1 MTATITGKKP
11 FVGAPVDRVDG
22 SLKVTGQ
29 AQFTA
34 DTPVE
39 HVAYAVIVTSTIAR
53 GKIVSIDMSAA
64 GKIQGVL
71 KIFTHENS
79 PRFTQPEAD
88 FMKALVPAQTFMP
101 LQGPDVVHYGQQ
113 IAIVVAETFEA
124 ARAAAA
130 RVRVS
135 YEPSHAVLTLDDPKA
150 EHTKPEQF
158 FGSALQTERGN
169 VEKHLAIAAVTIDEN
184 YSTPTQFHNPMEPH
198 ATLAQWNGDK
208 LTIHEPSQWVK
219 GLQIYLATVFGLPL
233 DDVHV
238 ISPFVGGGFG
248 NKGFSFAHTIFA
260 AMAARELK
268 RAVKLMLTRAQLF
281 EQTGHRPRTEQHLR
295 IGAEKDGTLVAIEH
309 ASTIGT
315 SVAGWFVE
323 PSGRITE
330 MLYSCPNVRIS
341 HEAVALNTP
350 APAPMRA
357 PGETPGTFAL
367 ESALDELA
375 VELGIDPIELRVKN
389 DATQDGES
397 KLPFSSRHLVE
408 CLRLGAT
415 RFGWKD
421 RPHKP
426 RERREHNEFVGYGV
440 ASATFPGLRSPAS
453 ARVRRDNGRFLV
465 EVATHDIGT
474 GMYSIIAQVAAD
486 ALGVD
491 IEQIECRIGD
501 SSLPPAPVAGG
512 SMSTASVM
520 PAVQAA
526 CLKLRENGGDEA
538 EASSMPGDEQGRYAF
553 HSFGAQF
560 VEVRVDATLGRVRVA
575 RALGV
580 FDCGKIINPKTTR
593 SQFLGGMIFGIG
605 MALME
610 DGVFDTRSG
619 RVMTDN
625 LADYRIPVNADI
637 GEIEAVTIEHPDFLL
652 NPLGVRGVG
661 EIGTTGVAAAVA
673 NAVYNAT
680 GKRVRDLPITP
691 DKLL

>member
-1 MTATITGKKP
+1 MTATVTGHTP
-11 FVGAPVDRVDG
+11 VVGTPIDRVDG
-22 SLKVTGQ
+22 RLKVSGQ
-29 AQFTA
+29 AQYAA

-39 HVAYAVIVTSTIAR
+39 HVAYAVMVTSTIAH
-53 GKIVSIDMSAA
+53 GKIVSFDTAAA
-64 GKIQGVL
+64 GEIHGVL

-88 FMKALVPAQTFMP
+88 FMKAIVPAQTFMP
-101 LQGPDVVHYGQQ
+101 MQGPQIVHYGQQ
-113 IAIVVAETFEA
+113 IAVVVAETFEA

-130 RVRVS
+130 RVRVT
-135 YEPSHAVLTLDDPKA
+135 YEPGHALLSFDDPKA
-150 EHTKPEQF
+150 GRTKPEQF
-158 FGSALQTERGN
+158 FGSALQTERGD
-169 VEKHLAIAAVTIDEN
+169 VDKQLASAPVKLDEQ

-198 ATLAQWNGDK
+198 ATVAQWNGDK

-219 GLQIYLATVFGLPL
+219 GLQQYVAIVF
-233 DDVHV
+233 DVAVDNVHIV
-238 ISPFVGGGFG
+238 SPFVGGGFG
-248 NKGFSFAHTIFA
+248 NKGFSFPHTIFA

-268 RAVKLMLTRAQLF
+268 RPVKLVLTRTQLF
-281 EQTGHRPRTEQHLR
+281 EQTGNRPRTEQHIR
-295 IGAEKDGTLVAIEH
+295 IGAQKDGKLVAIDH

-323 PSGRITE
+323 PSGRITS

-341 HEAVALNTP
+341 HEAVWLNTP
-350 APAPMRA
+350 APGPMRA

-375 VELGIDPIELRVKN
+375 AKLGIDPIELRVKN
-389 DATQDGES
+389 DATQDEEE

-408 CLRLGAT
+408 CLRVGAT

-421 RPHKP
+421 RPRKA
-426 RERREHNEFVGYGV
+426 RERREHNEYVGYGV
-440 ASATFPGLRSPAS
+440 ATATFPGLRSPAS
-453 ARVRRDNGRFLV
+453 ARVRRDGDNFLV

-486 ALGVD
+486 ALGVG
-491 IEQIECRIGD
+491 IEQIEVRIGD
-501 SSLPPAPVAGG
+501 STLPPAPVAGG

-526 CLKLRENGGDEA
+526 CLKLRESGKNRA
-538 EASSMPGDEQGRYAF
+538 EASSAPGDEQGRYSF

-560 VEVRVDATLGRVRVA
+560 VEVRVDERLGHVRVA

-593 SQFLGGMIFGIG
+593 SQFLGGMVFGIG

-610 DGVFDTRSG
+610 GGRFDERSG

-637 GEIEAVTIEHPDFLL
+637 GEIEAITVEHPDFLL

-661 EIGTTGVAAAVA
+661 EIGTTGIAAAIA

-680 GKRVRDLPITP
+680 GKRIRELPITP

>member
-1 MTATITGKKP
+1 M
-11 FVGAPVDRVDG
+11 
-22 SLKVTGQ
+22 
-29 AQFTA
+29 
-34 DTPVE
+34 
-39 HVAYAVIVTSTIAR
+39 
-53 GKIVSIDMSAA
+53 
-64 GKIQGVL
+64 

-79 PRFTQPEAD
+79 PHFTQPEAD

-101 LQGPDVVHYGQQ
+101 MQGPEIVHYGQQ
-113 IAIVVAETFEA
+113 IAVVVAETFEA

-130 RVRVS
+130 RVRVA
-135 YEPSHAVLTLDDPKA
+135 YEPSHALLSMNDPKA
-150 EHTKPEQF
+150 ERTKPEQF
-158 FGSALQTERGN
+158 FGSSLQSERGD
-169 VEKHLAIAAVTIDEN
+169 VEKHFASAAVTVDEH
-184 YSTPTQFHNPMEPH
+184 YTTPTQFHNPMEPH

-219 GLQIYLATVFGLPL
+219 GLQNYVATVFDLAL
-233 DDVHV
+233 DDVHI

-248 NKGFSFAHTIFA
+248 NKGFSFPHTVLA

-268 RAVKLMLTRAQLF
+268 RPVKLMMTRAQLF
-281 EQTGHRPRTEQHLR
+281 AQTGNRPRTEQHLR
-295 IGAEKDGTLVAIEH
+295 IGAKKDGKLVAIDH

-323 PSGRITE
+323 PSGRISP

-341 HEAVALNTP
+341 HDAVWLNTP
-350 APAPMRA
+350 APGPMRA

-375 VELGIDPIELRVKN
+375 VKLDIDPIELRVKN
-389 DATQDGES
+389 DATQDEEE

-421 RPHKP
+421 RPRKP
-426 RERREHNEFVGYGV
+426 REYHEYREYVGYGV
-440 ASATFPGLRSPAS
+440 ATATFPGLRSPSS
-453 ARVRRDNGRFLV
+453 ARVRRDNGKFLI

-486 ALGVD
+486 ALGVGV
-491 IEQIECRIGD
+491 EQIECRIGD

-526 CLKLRENGGDEA
+526 CLKLRESGANEA
-538 EASSMPGDEQGRYAF
+538 EASTAPGDEQGRYAF

-560 VEVRVDATLGRVRVA
+560 VEVRVDERLGRVRVA

-580 FDCGKIINPKTTR
+580 FDCGKIINPKTAR
-593 SQFLGGMIFGIG
+593 SQFLGGMVFGIG

-610 DGVFDTRSG
+610 DGVFDPRSG

-637 GEIEAVTIEHPDFLL
+637 DEIEAITVEHPDFLL
-652 NPLGVRGVG
+652 NPLGARGVG
-661 EIGTTGVAAAVA
+661 EIGTTGVAAAIA

-680 GKRVRDLPITP
+680 GKRIRELPITP

>member
-1 MTATITGKKP
+1 MTTTVTGRP
-11 FVGAPVDRVDG
+11 LVVGTPIDRVDG
-22 SLKVTGQ
+22 RLKVTGQ
-29 AQFTA
+29 AQYTA

-39 HVAYAVIVTSTIAR
+39 HVAYAVMVTSTIAH
-53 GKIVSIDMSAA
+53 GKITAIDTAAA
-64 GKIQGVL
+64 GDIPGIL

-88 FMKALVPAQTFMP
+88 FMKALVPAQSFMP
-101 LQGPDVVHYGQQ
+101 LQGPDIVHYGQQ
-113 IAIVVAETFEA
+113 IAVVVAETFEA

-130 RVRVS
+130 RVRVT
-135 YEPSHAVLTLDDPKA
+135 YDPSHAVLTLDDPKA
-150 EHTKPEQF
+150 ERTKPEEF
-158 FGSALQTERGN
+158 FGSALQTQRGD
-169 VEKHLAIAAVTIDEN
+169 VEKHLASAAVTVDEH
-184 YSTPTQFHNPMEPH
+184 YSTPTQFHNPIEPH

-219 GLQIYLATVFGLPL
+219 GLQNYVATVLGITT
-233 DDVHV
+233 DDVHI

-268 RAVKLMLTRAQLF
+268 RPVKLMLTRTQLF
-281 EQTGHRPRTEQHLR
+281 EQTGHRPRTEQHVR
-295 IGAEKDGTLVAIEH
+295 IGAQKDGTLVAVDH

-323 PSGRITE
+323 PSGRIST

-367 ESALDELA
+367 ESAIDELA
-375 VELGIDPIELRVKN
+375 AKLGVDPIDLRIKN
-389 DATQDGES
+389 DASQDEEE

-408 CLRLGAT
+408 CLQLGAT

-421 RPHKP
+421 RPRKP
-426 RERREHNEFVGYGV
+426 RERREHNEYVGYGV

-453 ARVRRDNGRFLV
+453 ARVRRDNDRFLI

-486 ALGVD
+486 ALGVSV
-491 IEQIECRIGD
+491 EQIEVHIGD
-501 SSLPPAPVAGG
+501 STLPSAPVAGG

-526 CLKLRENGGDEA
+526 CLKLRENGANEA
-538 EASSMPGDEQGRYAF
+538 EASSAPGDEQGRYAF

-560 VEVRVDATLGRVRVA
+560 IEVRVDATLGNVRVA

-580 FDCGKIINPKTTR
+580 FDCGKIINPKTAR
-593 SQFLGGMIFGIG
+593 SQFLGGIVFGIG

-610 DGVFDTRSG
+610 AGIFDTRSG
-619 RVMTDN
+619 RVLTDN

-637 GEIEAVTIEHPDFLL
+637 GEIEAITVEHPDFLL

-680 GKRVRDLPITP
+680 GKRIRDLPITP

>member
-1 MTATITGKKP
+1 MTAAVTERTP
-11 FVGAPVDRVDG
+11 VVGTPIDRVDG
-22 SLKVTGQ
+22 RLKVTGQ
-29 AQFTA
+29 AQYTA

-39 HVAYAVIVTSTIAR
+39 HVAYAVMVTSTIAR
-53 GKIVSIDMSAA
+53 GKIVSIDTTAA
-64 GKIQGVL
+64 GEVHGVL

-79 PRFTQPEAD
+79 PRFTQPESD
-88 FMKALVPAQTFMP
+88 FMKAIVPAQTLMP
-101 LQGPDVVHYGQQ
+101 MQNPEIVHYGQQ
-113 IAIVVAETFEA
+113 VAVVVAETYEA

-130 RVRVS
+130 RVRIA
-135 YEPSHAVLTLDDPKA
+135 YEPGHALLSIDDPKA
-150 EHTKPEQF
+150 QRTKPEQF
-158 FGSALQTERGN
+158 FGSALQTERGD
-169 VEKHLAIAAVTIDEN
+169 VDKHLAAAAVTLDER
-184 YSTPTQFHNPMEPH
+184 YTTPTQFHNPMEPH

-219 GLQIYLATVFGLPL
+219 GLQNYVAAVFNLPL
-233 DDVHV
+233 EDVHI

-248 NKGFSFAHTIFA
+248 SKGFSFPHTILA
-260 AMAARELK
+260 AMAARDLK
-268 RAVKLMLTRAQLF
+268 RPVKLVLTRTQLF
-281 EQTGHRPRTEQHLR
+281 EQTGNRPRTEQHLR
-295 IGAEKDGTLVAIEH
+295 IGAQKDGKLVAMDH

-323 PSGRITE
+323 PSGRITP

-341 HEAVALNTP
+341 HEAAWLNTP
-350 APAPMRA
+350 APGPMRA

-367 ESALDELA
+367 ESAIDELA
-375 VELGIDPIELRVKN
+375 VKLDIDPIELRVRN
-389 DATQDGES
+389 DATQDEEE

-408 CLRLGAT
+408 CLRLGAV

-421 RPHKP
+421 RPRKP
-426 RERREHNEFVGYGV
+426 REYHEYREYVGYGV
-440 ASATFPGLRSPAS
+440 ACATFPGLRSPAS
-453 ARVRRDNGRFLV
+453 ARVRRDKDRFLI

-486 ALGVD
+486 ALGVG
-491 IEQIECRIGD
+491 IEHIEVRIGD
-501 SSLPPAPVAGG
+501 SALPPAPVAGG

-526 CLKLRENGGDEA
+526 CLKLRENGANEA
-538 EASSMPGDEQGRYAF
+538 EASTAPGDEQGRYSF

-560 VEVRVDATLGRVRVA
+560 VEVRVDETLGRVRVA

-593 SQFLGGMIFGIG
+593 SQFLGGMVFGIG

-610 DGVFDTRSG
+610 DGVFDPRSG

-637 GEIEAVTIEHPDFLL
+637 GEIEAITVEHPDFLL
-652 NPLGVRGVG
+652 NPLGARGVG
-661 EIGTTGVAAAVA
+661 EIGTTGVAAAIA

-680 GKRVRDLPITP
+680 GKRIRELPITP

>member
-1 MTATITGKKP
+1 MTTIVSDKP
-11 FVGAPVDRVDG
+11 FVGTPVDRVDG
-22 SLKVTGQ
+22 RLKVTGQ
-29 AQFTA
+29 AQYTA

-39 HVAYAVIVTSTIAR
+39 HVAYAVMVTSTIAR
-53 GKIVSIDMSAA
+53 GKIGSIDSSEAREVA
-64 GKIQGVL
+64 GVL
-71 KIFTHENS
+71 QIFTHENS

-88 FMKALVPAQTFMP
+88 FMNALVPAQSFMP
-101 LQGPDVVHYGQQ
+101 LQSDEIIHYGQQ
-113 IAIVVAETFEA
+113 IAVVVAETFEA

-130 RVRVS
+130 RVRVA
-135 YEPSHAVLTLDDPKA
+135 YEAGHPLLSPDDA
-150 EHTKPEQF
+150 EAQRTKPEQF
-158 FGSALQTERGN
+158 FGSMLQTERGD
-169 VEKHLAIAAVTIDEN
+169 VEKYLEGAAATLDAR
-184 YSTPTQFHNPMEPH
+184 YTTPTQFHNPMEPH
-198 ATLAQWNGDK
+198 ATVAQWNGSK

-219 GLQIYLATVFGLPL
+219 GVQNYVATIFKMPVE
-233 DDVHV
+233 DVHV

-248 NKGFSFAHTIFA
+248 NKGFSFPHTILA

-268 RAVKLMLTRAQLF
+268 RPVKLLMTRAQLF
-281 EQTGHRPRTEQHLR
+281 GQTGHRPRTEQRLR
-295 IGAEKDGTLVAIEH
+295 IGAQKDGKLVAIDH
-309 ASTIGT
+309 TSTIEA
-315 SVAGWFVE
+315 SLAGWFVE
-323 PSGRITE
+323 PSGRITP
-330 MLYSCPNVRIS
+330 MLYSCPNVRMS
-341 HEAVALNTP
+341 HEAVWLNVP
-350 APAPMRA
+350 APGPMRA

-375 VELGIDPIELRVKN
+375 AKLGVDPIELRVKN
-389 DATQDGES
+389 DTSHDEEGNR
-397 KLPFSSRHLVE
+397 PFSSRHLVE
-408 CLRLGAT
+408 CFRAGAT

-421 RPHKP
+421 RPKKP
-426 RERREHNEFVGYGV
+426 RERREHNEYVGYGV
-440 ASATFPGLRSPAS
+440 ATATFPGLRSPAS

-486 ALGVD
+486 ALGVG

-526 CLKLRENGGDEA
+526 CLKLRESGANEA
-538 EASSMPGDEQGRYAF
+538 EASTMPGDEQERYSF

-560 VEVRVDATLGRVRVA
+560 VEVRVDETLGRVRVA

-580 FDCGKIINPKTTR
+580 FDCGKIVNPKTAR
-593 SQFLGGMIFGIG
+593 SQFLGGIVFGIG

-610 DGVFDTRSG
+610 DGVFDRRSG
-619 RVMTDN
+619 RVITDN

-637 GEIEAVTIEHPDFLL
+637 GEIEAIAVEHPDFLL

-661 EIGTTGVAAAVA
+661 EIGTTGVAAAIA

>member
-1 MTATITGKKP
+1 MTATLTGRKP
-11 FVGAPVDRVDG
+11 LIGTPIDRVDG
-22 SLKVTGQ
+22 RLKVTGQ
-29 AQFTA
+29 AQYTA
-34 DTPVE
+34 DMPVE
-39 HVAYAVIVTSTIAR
+39 HVAYAAIVTSTIAHGTIR
-53 GKIVSIDMSAA
+53 SIDTSAA
-64 GKIQGVL
+64 AEIHGVL

-130 RVRVS
+130 RVRVTYDLS
-135 YEPSHAVLTLDDPKA
+135 PALLTLDDPKA
-150 EHTKPEQF
+150 ARTKPEEF

-169 VEKHLAIAAVTIDEN
+169 VERHLASAAATVDEL
-184 YSTPTQFHNPMEPH
+184 YTTPTQFHNPMEPH

-208 LTIHEPSQWVK
+208 LTVHEPSQWVK
-219 GLQIYLATVFGLPL
+219 GLQNYVATVFGIPVE
-233 DDVHV
+233 DVHI

-268 RAVKLMLTRAQLF
+268 RPVKLVLTRTQLF
-281 EQTGHRPRTEQHLR
+281 EQTGNRPRTEQHVR
-295 IGAEKDGTLVAIEH
+295 IGADKDGRLVAIDH

-323 PSGRITE
+323 PSGRISP

-341 HEAVALNTP
+341 HEAVWLNTP
-350 APAPMRA
+350 APGPMRA

-375 VELGIDPIELRVKN
+375 TKLGIDPIELRVKN
-389 DATQDGES
+389 DASQDEEE

-408 CLRLGAT
+408 CLQLGAK
-415 RFGWKD
+415 RFGWED
-421 RPHKP
+421 RPRNP
-426 RERREHNEFVGYGV
+426 RERREHNEFIGFGV

-453 ARVRRDNGRFLV
+453 ARVRRDKESFLI

-486 ALGVD
+486 ALGVGVER
-491 IEQIECRIGD
+491 IEVRIGD
-501 SSLPPAPVAGG
+501 SALPAAPVAGG

-526 CLKLRENGGDEA
+526 CLKLRESGGNEA
-538 EASSMPGDEQGRYAF
+538 EASSAPGDEQGRYSF

-560 VEVRVDATLGRVRVA
+560 VEIRVDETLGRVRVA

-580 FDCGKIINPKTTR
+580 FDCGKIINPKTAR
-593 SQFLGGMIFGIG
+593 SQFLGGMVFGIG

-610 DGVFDTRSG
+610 DGVFDKRSG
-619 RVMTDN
+619 RVVTDN

-637 GEIEAVTIEHPDFLL
+637 GEIDAITVEHPDFLL
-652 NPLGVRGVG
+652 NPIGARGVG
-661 EIGTTGVAAAVA
+661 EIGTTGVAAAIA

-680 GKRVRDLPITP
+680 GKRIRTLPITP

>member
-1 MTATITGKKP
+1 MTATTTTKP
-11 FVGAPVDRVDG
+11 LIVGTPIDRVDG
-22 SLKVTGQ
+22 RLKVTGQ
-29 AQFTA
+29 AQYTA
-34 DTPVE
+34 DMPLE
-39 HVAYAVIVTSTIAR
+39 HVAYAVMVTSTIAH
-53 GKIVSIDMSAA
+53 GKITSIDTSAT
-64 GKIQGVL
+64 GEIHGIL

-101 LQGPDVVHYGQQ
+101 MQGPDVVHYGQQ
-113 IAIVVAETFEA
+113 VAVVVAETFEA

-135 YEPSHAVLTLDDPKA
+135 YEPSHAVLSLDDPKA
-150 EHTKPEQF
+150 ERTKPEQF
-158 FGSALQTERGN
+158 FGSPLQTERGN
-169 VEKHLAIAAVTIDEN
+169 VEKQLAASAVKIDEH

-198 ATLAQWNGDK
+198 ATLAQWNGNK
-208 LTIHEPSQWVK
+208 LTIYEPSQWVK
-219 GLQIYLATVFGLPL
+219 GLQNYVATVLGLAV
-233 DDVHV
+233 DDVHI

-248 NKGFSFAHTIFA
+248 NKGFSFPHTILA

-268 RAVKLMLTRAQLF
+268 RPVKLLLTRAQLF
-281 EQTGHRPRTEQHLR
+281 EQTGSRPRTEQHLR
-295 IGAEKDGTLVAIEH
+295 VGADKDGKLVAIDH
-309 ASTIGT
+309 ASTIGA
-315 SVAGWFVE
+315 SLAGWFIE
-323 PSGRITE
+323 PSGRISP

-341 HEAVALNTP
+341 HEAVWLNTP
-350 APAPMRA
+350 APGPMRA

-375 VELGIDPIELRVKN
+375 VKLGIDPIELRVKN
-389 DATQDGES
+389 DATQDEEE

-408 CLRLGAT
+408 CLRVGAAH
-415 RFGWKD
+415 FGWKD
-421 RPHKP
+421 RPRKP
-426 RERREHNEFVGYGV
+426 RERREHNEFIGYGV

-453 ARVRRDNGRFLV
+453 ARVRRDNDRFLI

-491 IEQIECRIGD
+491 VEQIEVRIGD
-501 SSLPPAPVAGG
+501 SKLPPAPVAGG

-526 CLKLRENGGDEA
+526 CLKLREGGTNEA
-538 EASSMPGDEQGRYAF
+538 EASSAPGDEQGRYAF

-560 VEVRVDATLGRVRVA
+560 IEVRVDETLGRVRIE

-580 FDCGKIINPKTTR
+580 FDCGKIINPKTAR

-610 DGVFDTRSG
+610 EGLFDPRSG

-625 LADYRIPVNADI
+625 LIDYRIPVNADI
-637 GEIEAVTIEHPDFLL
+637 GEIEAIAVEHPDFLL

-661 EIGTTGVAAAVA
+661 EIGTTGVAAAIA

-680 GKRVRDLPITP
+680 GKRIRELPITP